1 MELPEHISKLL
12 VPVHVHLLYI
22 YVEVIYS
29 NMKGTKHLPC
39 RKTNSKKVVLLQ
51 KSKSTGLR

>member
-22 YVEVIYS
+22 VEVIYS
-29 NMKGTKHLPC
+29 NMKGTKHLSC
-39 RKTNSKKVVLLQ
+39 RETNSKKVVLLQ